1 MRRTARR
8 WLVGVAGVFLASAAA
23 ARGVGSGK
31 SSTTPPATKNGGA
44 AMERD
49 AKPPRPPDFDP
60 RPGYLG
66 GMGAA
71 QERGGPLGPR
81 GDLAQKPSQAQA
93 AVQPAGD
100 VIRSWSSSD
109 VRAARVQQ
117 APDLNW
123 AGAAAAPE
131 QRRPNR

>member
-1 MRRTARR
+1 LA
-8 WLVGVAGVFLASAAA
+8 GVAGISLATAAA

-31 SSTTPPATKNGGA
+31 SSTTLPATKNGGA

-49 AKPPRPPDFDP
+49 AMAPRPPDFDP

-71 QERGGPLGPR
+71 PERGGPLGPR
-81 GDLAQKPSQAQA
+81 GDLAQKPPQQPTL
-93 AVQPAGD
+93 QPAGD
-100 VIRSWSSSD
+100 AIRSWSSSD
-109 VRAARVQQ
+109 VRAARMQQ
-117 APDLNW
+117 APDLVW
-123 AGAAAAPE
+123 AGAAAPE